1 MGTIL
6 PISSYPSNLD
16 TDTTLFK
23 VFDTS
28 ETVLSATLNSW
39 ETTINVVPTEA
50 GKFQIWADSGYVT
63 IEGELIYYSS
73 VTRLSGPTA
82 GAVVSFNNCIRRTNG
97 TPAVNYNAGTSV
109 RGYVIAEHH
118 NNLARALVNIET
130 FIGTND
136 TTDKQSI
143 YWKLSYINNL
153 PAYTDDAG
161 CPQIEFYYT
170 VTSES
175 PIQGTEISY
184 VLNIIGTDQYS
195 GFVIDF
201 GDGSTETQAT
211 TGTHFYPPNKRID
224 PIATVNATSCET
236 LQTSAQRVDLNDLQ
250 QNNLVGFSF
259 PVIVPALPDFP
270 IFDLNVVNPVQE
282 NIIFPPIVFPCLD
295 IGPFGPIIVPST
307 ISFVSDYGIPSVIT
321 FEDVPVIPSNI
332 VITSSV
338 VIPSVINIIDNIPTT
353 ITVIDDL
360 PSIIDINSDLPSII
374 SIIAP
379 SNMSIS
385 LIAPSIINISPTV
398 IRVNSNIPS
407 VISISNADIAISLTS
422 DYCTNCTGSIQ
433 SGAPNTAGGIT
444 DQGCNVCAGANQKIA
459 KVSVVLHDF
468 FVQTFG
474 ASTPYSRYDLVKV
487 LVVDPNGNTCLIMG
501 GNTAGNISTPQFI
514 MNQPVTLTFE
524 DGGANNIYDFSV
536 PLKTGNYAPNANN
549 NTTSTSAGGLVTL
562 SSPAPAPSGFNGYGN
577 NLSAFTDQPLVKGSW
592 NVYIG
597 VGPSDSSFTNLAYV
611 SSACVRVN
619 SNGEG
624 PCDFPTPTPSP
635 TGATPRPSKTPAP
648 TPRRTNAPTATPKN
662 TATPLPTPN
671 PTPQVSVP
679 FGPGG
684 DPWPGE
690 GGGGSGGGGGI
701 VIPVDPGRPIPVT
714 PKPSKTPK
722 PTPAPTPLPNCGSCN
737 FTPSIEDCGS
747 GVCTYY
753 WNFDTNSWDRCAECQ
768 SCTGAGENCGCPE
781 ARWMVSYG
789 KLPAN
794 GSNNVTINTNCQK
807 FVWTNNNLTQCS
819 GGFCTYAYNPIQGGW
834 SYFPNDSYCESGS
847 GCSCPDPS
855 ILVAKGVLP
864 RSSQNNITRHTKCYQ
879 ETSLGNCNYG
889 CECPDPPTVQTIT
902 STSQIISK
910 SCVPECGTCIDE
922 YITDLNNPCDPDPT
936 DQTCIYEYTGTFG
949 WRLDPASFC
958 GCDNMDCLSAQVA
971 KNAGLLPDSPKDGE
985 TFNLSCYGGAWY
997 NYDFCN
1003 PDANCQ
1009 CPPTPTP
1016 PPAGQQPGESFLI
1029 SQCINP
1035 TPTPS
1040 PTVGCG
1046 DCIFEFDAPVCGSGT
1061 CVYTY
1066 YSDLA
1071 QWTVGPNCGSSTCNC
1086 MNVEDA
1092 IFMGLLPENPG
1103 DGEQVNTSCYF
1114 YNSNQQALTGTWDFS
1129 SDTCTGNCG
1138 CANTDSY
1145 SGFGYFPGQLKL
1157 NDCIPT
1163 PDNTPAPTPLCG
1175 TCQYAWVGEGC
1186 NGTVNSCYYNKN
1198 PTEGFKFVS
1207 GFCGSGGCKCPTVE
1221 QLAKTISLLSP
1232 ATLDFYTPCVNPD
1245 PNLGTYTPLG
1255 ICTTAGCFCPY
1266 PPLGNFIIN
1275 GVFVTDNCTQSC
1287 GVNSVCTDYYLG
1299 CLPGS
1304 NQNCGLPNLGGMICY
1319 LVPPATQIYGA
1330 SEFLQITAYGS
1341 GYVTNTQ
1348 YGNSPTYFVTLGW
1361 NGGQL
1366 NQVGPYDYNLIFSKP
1381 VNNIVLLF
1389 LASFSNEARLSCL
1402 SAAEVTVEGAT
1413 PVLVESETIT
1423 IQGNVIKLN
1432 GYINRDVF
1440 NCISTGYVRFTAS
1453 TPFSTLKLS
1462 GSGEPWI
1469 GKEDDSLV
1477 VLGINVALCT
1487 QSLNYTFGSY
1497 MLEEDFSSYLESSPL
1512 QLNSQKQLLE
1522 LTPTATPYVEH
1533 TPVPTPPPSITPS
1546 TSDVLT
1552 TQETLISKLSA
1563 IKKDKVKLCQFAGKE
1578 PLKMI
1583 KQGCGSCAIRKCDK
1597 FGLCSH
1603 TGIIEGHPEVICC
1616 QECSQYVPAGITSV
1630 KTMLNANAPVAQSI
1644 NSESPKPN
1652 SQTLTSISANTPT
1665 TQSLSVAK
1673 DPITMADDLIQKNNK
1688 LKIVPTDS
1696 IIRVDLDDL
1705 LEGKSKNE

>member
-118 NNLARALVNIET
+118 NNLARALVNTET

-161 CPQIEFYYT
+161 CPQMEFYYT

-224 PIATVNATSCET
+224 PVATVNATSCET

-259 PVIVPALPDFP
+259 PVIVPVLPDFP
-270 IFDLNVVNPVQE
+270 SFDLDVVNPVQE

-549 NTTSTSAGGLVTL
+549 NTTSASAGGLVTL

-635 TGATPRPSKTPAP
+635 CGATPRPSKTPAP
-648 TPRRTNAPTATPKN
+648 TPRLTNAPTATPKN

-690 GGGGSGGGGGI
+690 GGGGGGGSGGGGGI

-737 FTPSIEDCGS
+737 FMPSIEDCGS

-753 WNFDTNSWDRCAECQ
+753 WNFNTSSWDRCAECQ
-768 SCTGAGENCGCPE
+768 SCTTAGENCGCPE

-789 KLPAN
+789 KLPAD
-794 GSNNVTINTNCQK
+794 GLNNATINTNCQK

-819 GGFCTYAYNPIQGGW
+819 GGFCTYFYTPGTGVW
-834 SYFPNDSYCESGS
+834 SYAPDDSYCESDS
-847 GCSCPDPS
+847 GCICPDPS

-864 RSSQNNITRHTKCYQ
+864 RSSQNNITRHTKCYR

-889 CECPDPPTVQTIT
+889 CECPPAPTLQAIT

-910 SCVPECGTCIDE
+910 SCEPECGTCIDE

-958 GCDNMDCLSAQVA
+958 GCDNMNCLSAQAA
-971 KNAGLLPDSPKDGE
+971 KDAGLLPDSPNDGE

-1016 PPAGQQPGESFLI
+1016 PPAGQQPGESFLVN
-1029 SQCINP
+1029 QCINP

-1040 PTVGCG
+1040 PTSGCG
-1046 DCIFEFDAPVCGSGT
+1046 DCTFQFNAPTCGSGT

-1071 QWTVGPNCGSSTCNC
+1071 QWTLAANCGSSTCNC
-1086 MNVEDA
+1086 VTVEDA
-1092 IFMGLLPENPG
+1092 KSGGILPSNPSNG
-1103 DGEQVNTSCYF
+1103 KQITTPCYY
-1114 YNSNQQALTGTWDFS
+1114 YNSSQKALEGTWNYVGNNCLS
-1129 SDTCTGNCG
+1129 SCQCSST
-1138 CANTDSY
+1138 ASY
-1145 SGFGYFPGQLKL
+1145 SGYGYWPLQYKKVPCVPKATSPPCSCSAGLGCSWVCTAVVDNFQPGYIWRLSSQNANFCGLGCPPNSCTCKP
-1157 NDCIPT
+1157 PT
-1163 PDNTPAPTPLCG
+1163 APCSYNTQGQVLPGSCVPSEGCG
-1175 TCQYAWVGEGC
+1175 KCVFKWVGKGC
-1186 NGTVNSCYYNKN
+1186 LGSCYYNKN
-1198 PTEGFKFVS
+1198 PNTGNWELTS
-1207 GFCGSGGCKCPTVE
+1207 GQCVATGTDTCSCPTVSD
-1221 QLAKTISLLSP
+1221 LAASFAKLPPTQIYFSTGCIVTGNVQNGSYQPVGFGTNTCTPTNGCSCPAAPTGDPTVDGWYIERDCTVCQGCDIAWNGKSYYVLPYPNSNRCTSPECGGCYLPANFQGNSLTVPCANNPP
-1232 ATLDFYTPCVNPD
+1232 ADRCSTTDPWPKQCQWTCNGDGTWSQTKPCA
-1245 PNLGTYTPLG
+1245 
-1255 ICTTAGCFCPY
+1255 AGCGCN
-1266 PPLGNFIIN
+1266 PPGTVACFPANAGDTYSN
-1275 GVFVTDNCTQSC
+1275 P
-1287 GVNSVCTDYYLG
+1287 
-1299 CLPGS
+1299 CLPGITTSFVPDGLDDWNSFYIDDAVNS
-1304 NQNCGLPNLGGMICY
+1304 NPNAQNLLQESKF
-1319 LVPPATQIYGA
+1319 LWSA
-1330 SEFLQITAYGS
+1330 S
-1341 GYVTNTQ
+1341 
-1348 YGNSPTYFVTLGW
+1348 P
-1361 NGGQL
+1361 
-1366 NQVGPYDYNLIFSKP
+1366 
-1381 VNNIVLLF
+1381 
-1389 LASFSNEARLSCL
+1389 
-1402 SAAEVTVEGAT
+1402 
-1413 PVLVESETIT
+1413 
-1423 IQGNVIKLN
+1423 
-1432 GYINRDVF
+1432 
-1440 NCISTGYVRFTAS
+1440 
-1453 TPFSTLKLS
+1453 
-1462 GSGEPWI
+1462 
-1469 GKEDDSLV
+1469 
-1477 VLGINVALCT
+1477 
-1487 QSLNYTFGSY
+1487 
-1497 MLEEDFSSYLESSPL
+1497 
-1512 QLNSQKQLLE
+1512 
-1522 LTPTATPYVEH
+1522 TPYVEH

-1630 KTMLNANAPVAQSI
+1630 KTMSSANAPVAQSI
-1644 NSESPKPN
+1644 NAESQKPN
-1652 SQTLTSISANTPT
+1652 SQTLTSISEKTPT

-1673 DPITMADDLIQKNNK
+1673 DPITMADDLIQENNK

>member
-549 NTTSTSAGGLVTL
+549 NTTSASAGGLVTL

-648 TPRRTNAPTATPKN
+648 TPRRTNAPTVTVS
-662 TATPLPTPN
+662 PTPSPSRSPTPTPTPSRSPTPTPSRSPSPTPSPSRSPTPTPTPSRSPTPTPSRSPM
-671 PTPQVSVP
+671 PTPQFGVP
-679 FGPGG
+679 FSPGG
-684 DPWPGE
+684 DPWLGE
-690 GGGGSGGGGGI
+690 GDGGSSGGADI
-701 VIPVDPGRPIPVT
+701 IIPVDPGRPI
-714 PKPSKTPK
+714 
-722 PTPAPTPLPNCGSCN
+722 A
-737 FTPSIEDCGS
+737 
-747 GVCTYY
+747 
-753 WNFDTNSWDRCAECQ
+753 
-768 SCTGAGENCGCPE
+768 
-781 ARWMVSYG
+781 
-789 KLPAN
+789 
-794 GSNNVTINTNCQK
+794 
-807 FVWTNNNLTQCS
+807 
-819 GGFCTYAYNPIQGGW
+819 
-834 SYFPNDSYCESGS
+834 
-847 GCSCPDPS
+847 
-855 ILVAKGVLP
+855 
-864 RSSQNNITRHTKCYQ
+864 
-879 ETSLGNCNYG
+879 
-889 CECPDPPTVQTIT
+889 
-902 STSQIISK
+902 
-910 SCVPECGTCIDE
+910 
-922 YITDLNNPCDPDPT
+922 
-936 DQTCIYEYTGTFG
+936 
-949 WRLDPASFC
+949 
-958 GCDNMDCLSAQVA
+958 
-971 KNAGLLPDSPKDGE
+971 
-985 TFNLSCYGGAWY
+985 
-997 NYDFCN
+997 
-1003 PDANCQ
+1003 
-1009 CPPTPTP
+1009 
-1016 PPAGQQPGESFLI
+1016 
-1029 SQCINP
+1029 
-1035 TPTPS
+1035 
-1040 PTVGCG
+1040 
-1046 DCIFEFDAPVCGSGT
+1046 
-1061 CVYTY
+1061 
-1066 YSDLA
+1066 
-1071 QWTVGPNCGSSTCNC
+1071 
-1086 MNVEDA
+1086 
-1092 IFMGLLPENPG
+1092 
-1103 DGEQVNTSCYF
+1103 
-1114 YNSNQQALTGTWDFS
+1114 
-1129 SDTCTGNCG
+1129 
-1138 CANTDSY
+1138 
-1145 SGFGYFPGQLKL
+1145 
-1157 NDCIPT
+1157 
-1163 PDNTPAPTPLCG
+1163 
-1175 TCQYAWVGEGC
+1175 
-1186 NGTVNSCYYNKN
+1186 
-1198 PTEGFKFVS
+1198 
-1207 GFCGSGGCKCPTVE
+1207 
-1221 QLAKTISLLSP
+1221 
-1232 ATLDFYTPCVNPD
+1232 
-1245 PNLGTYTPLG
+1245 
-1255 ICTTAGCFCPY
+1255 
-1266 PPLGNFIIN
+1266 
-1275 GVFVTDNCTQSC
+1275 
-1287 GVNSVCTDYYLG
+1287 
-1299 CLPGS
+1299 
-1304 NQNCGLPNLGGMICY
+1304 
-1319 LVPPATQIYGA
+1319 
-1330 SEFLQITAYGS
+1330 
-1341 GYVTNTQ
+1341 
-1348 YGNSPTYFVTLGW
+1348 
-1361 NGGQL
+1361 
-1366 NQVGPYDYNLIFSKP
+1366 
-1381 VNNIVLLF
+1381 
-1389 LASFSNEARLSCL
+1389 
-1402 SAAEVTVEGAT
+1402 
-1413 PVLVESETIT
+1413 
-1423 IQGNVIKLN
+1423 
-1432 GYINRDVF
+1432 
-1440 NCISTGYVRFTAS
+1440 
-1453 TPFSTLKLS
+1453 
-1462 GSGEPWI
+1462 
-1469 GKEDDSLV
+1469 
-1477 VLGINVALCT
+1477 
-1487 QSLNYTFGSY
+1487 
-1497 MLEEDFSSYLESSPL
+1497 
-1512 QLNSQKQLLE
+1512 
-1522 LTPTATPYVEH
+1522 ATPYVEH
-1533 TPVPTPPPSITPS
+1533 TPIPTPPPSITPS

-1563 IKKDKVKLCQFAGKE
+1563 IKKDKVKLCQYAGKE

-1652 SQTLTSISANTPT
+1652 SQTLTSISENTPT

-1673 DPITMADDLIQKNNK
+1673 DPITMADELIQKNNK